1 MRTLCFILFAVFTAE
16 AEDLHWAYVP
26 PTKPD
31 LPKVE
36 HADWARNEIDFFC
49 LSRMESRG
57 HVSKERESAARLL
70 RRIFLDLIGIPPSIG
85 KVDSFLLDP
94 SDEHLEQIVDELLN
108 SKHFG
113 EKWAL
118 SWLDLARYADSD
130 GYQRDGFR
138 NVWPYR
144 DWVIRAFNSDMPFD
158 QFTIEQLA
166 GDLLPESTNDQI
178 IATGFH
184 RGPILNLEAGTDP
197 EEDRVKQVV
206 DRVNTTS
213 TVWLGTSLQCAQCHD
228 HKHDPFSIHDYYS
241 MFAFFNNTPIEG
253 KRRPGGNDAS
263 MDYAGSDIKVPV
275 PADELHKR
283 DEASNKVREAEKI
296 YVSKIEELC
305 ESFSDNE
312 LNELVKKHPKEIDL
326 IRKSKIDFK
335 EAVKISKALFQK
347 GESSESLN
355 KLQKDITNNKNR
367 SKGGAFQI
375 GYTSRVMK
383 EMEEK
388 RVTHIM
394 LRGDFRDVGKT
405 VSANTPQ
412 SLHLFRA
419 EYPRNRLGLARWL
432 VSKEN
437 PLTARVTV
445 NRIWAELFGRGIVT
459 TIEDFGTNGAYPTH
473 PELLDWLAVTFQSD
487 DSWSL
492 KKTIKRIVLSSVYL
506 QSSIVS
512 KLERGNDPD
521 NSFYARGPSLRLP
534 AELIRDN
541 ALYISGLLSTKMY
554 GRPVRPLQ
562 PANFWRVIGE
572 VDNKYYISEN
582 EDLYRRGIYTI
593 WRRSAHY
600 PSFANFDAPSR
611 GACNVMRKFSNT
623 PLQALTLLNDP
634 VYVEIAKAFAARI
647 KKETAELNAPQQLE
661 YAFRLA
667 LSRYPNGAEITA
679 LKKIYFIA
687 LDTEG
692 SAESAWF
699 EIATTLLNLH
709 GTITK

>member
-1 MRTLCFILFAVFTAE
+1 
-16 AEDLHWAYVP
+16 
-26 PTKPD
+26 
-31 LPKVE
+31 
-36 HADWARNEIDFFC
+36 
-49 LSRMESRG
+49 
-57 HVSKERESAARLL
+57 
-70 RRIFLDLIGIPPSIG
+70 
-85 KVDSFLLDP
+85 
-94 SDEHLEQIVDELLN
+94 
-108 SKHFG
+108 
-113 EKWAL
+113 
-118 SWLDLARYADSD
+118 
-130 GYQRDGFR
+130 
-138 NVWPYR
+138 
-144 DWVIRAFNSDMPFD
+144 
-158 QFTIEQLA
+158 
-166 GDLLPESTNDQI
+166 
-178 IATGFH
+178 
-184 RGPILNLEAGTDP
+184 
-197 EEDRVKQVV
+197 
-206 DRVNTTS
+206 
-213 TVWLGTSLQCAQCHD
+213 
-228 HKHDPFSIHDYYS
+228 
-241 MFAFFNNTPIEG
+241 
-253 KRRPGGNDAS
+253 
-263 MDYAGSDIKVPV
+263 
-275 PADELHKR
+275 
-283 DEASNKVREAEKI
+283 
-296 YVSKIEELC
+296 
-305 ESFSDNE
+305 
-312 LNELVKKHPKEIDL
+312 
-326 IRKSKIDFK
+326 
-335 EAVKISKALFQK
+335 
-347 GESSESLN
+347 
-355 KLQKDITNNKNR
+355 
-367 SKGGAFQI
+367 
-375 GYTSRVMK
+375 
-383 EMEEK
+383 
-388 RVTHIM
+388 M

-405 VSANTPQ
+405 VSANTPP

-647 KKETAELNAPQQLE
+647 KK
-661 YAFRLA
+661 R
-667 LSRYPNGAEITA
+667 
-679 LKKIYFIA
+679 
-687 LDTEG
+687 
-692 SAESAWF
+692 
-699 EIATTLLNLH
+699 LLN
-709 GTITK
+709 